1 MQDYTLWWLIT
12 GLIVAL
18 ELMTGSFFLLMIA
31 IGMAAGATAAHFGAS
46 LVQQL
51 LSAALV
57 GAAATAMWYQ
67 WRRLRP
73 STLKA
78 AYNPDVN
85 LDVGQQVQ
93 VDVWEPSGHA
103 TVKYR
108 GADWKAVLHN
118 PNGDQVAAPGRYR
131 IVAVYGSQLQ
141 LQSVS
146 TPTATV

>member
-1 MQDYTLWWLIT
+1 MQDFTLWWLIT
-12 GLIVAL
+12 GAVVAL
-18 ELMTGSFFLLMIA
+18 ELVTGSFFLLMIA
-31 IGMAAGATAAHFGAS
+31 IGMAAGAIAAHLGAS

-73 STLKA
+73 RTLKA

-85 LDVGQQVQ
+85 LDVGQHVQ
-93 VDVWEPSGHA
+93 VDVWEPSGLA

-108 GADWKAVLHN
+108 GAEWKAVLHN
-118 PNGDQVAAPGRYR
+118 PQGDQVALPGRYR

-141 LQSVS
+141 LQAAS
-146 TPTATV
+146 TPSAII